1 MLPVLSLRRLC
12 VVSEDQGRCV
22 LEACKVS
29 KTFDGPDGSRI
40 EVLRGADLQVYS
52 GTSLSIRGE
61 SGSGKSTFLNVVSWL
76 DTPSAG
82 TVWWDGVDVSK
93 LSATE
98 LSRRR
103 AEVLGFV
110 FQAYYLM
117 PELNVLENVLMSARI
132 RGSLNRDSRSRAE
145 GLIEKVG
152 LKDRFNQLP
161 GKLSGGERQ
170 RVAIARALLNQPSV
184 LLADEPTGNLDEK
197 TADIVMELLLGLCS
211 DQGASLVLV
220 THNPQYASQTDH
232 RAQLSG
238 GLFNQIL

>member
-1 MLPVLSLRRLC
+1 MCLC
-12 VVSEDQGRCV
+12 RHA
-22 LEACKVS
+22 LE
-29 KTFDGPDGSRI
+29 
-40 EVLRGADLQVYS
+40 
-52 GTSLSIRGE
+52 
-61 SGSGKSTFLNVVSWL
+61 
-76 DTPSAG
+76 
-82 TVWWDGVDVSK
+82 
-93 LSATE
+93 
-98 LSRRR
+98 
-103 AEVLGFV
+103 
-110 FQAYYLM
+110 
-117 PELNVLENVLMSARI
+117 
-132 RGSLNRDSRSRAE
+132 GSLNRDSRSRAE
-145 GLIEKVG
+145 GLLEKVG

>member
-1 MLPVLSLRRLC
+1 MIFLDFPDV
-12 VVSEDQGRCV
+12 EI
-22 LEACKVS
+22 AI
-29 KTFDGPDGSRI
+29 KTSPF
-40 EVLRGADLQVYS
+40 
-52 GTSLSIRGE
+52 
-61 SGSGKSTFLNVVSWL
+61 F
-76 DTPSAG
+76 PS
-82 TVWWDGVDVSK
+82 
-93 LSATE
+93 
-98 LSRRR
+98 
-103 AEVLGFV
+103 
-110 FQAYYLM
+110 
-117 PELNVLENVLMSARI
+117 ELNVLENVLMSARI

-145 GLIEKVG
+145 GLLEKVG

>member
-1 MLPVLSLRRLC
+1 MLPVLNLRRLC

-132 RGSLNRDSRSRAE
+132 RGSFNRDSRSRAE
-145 GLIEKVG
+145 GLLEKVG

-211 DQGASLVLV
+211 DQGASLLLV

-232 RAQLSG
+232 QAQLTG

>member
-1 MLPVLSLRRLC
+1 MLPVLNLRRLC

-93 LSATE
+93 LSTTE

-132 RGSLNRDSRSRAE
+132 KGSLNRDSRSRAE
-145 GLIEKVG
+145 GLLEKVG

-238 GLFNQIL
+238 GLFNEIL